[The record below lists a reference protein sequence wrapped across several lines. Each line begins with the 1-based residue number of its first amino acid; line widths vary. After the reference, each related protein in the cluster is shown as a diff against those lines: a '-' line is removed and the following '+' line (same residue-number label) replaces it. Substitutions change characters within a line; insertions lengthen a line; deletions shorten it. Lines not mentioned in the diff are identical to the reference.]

1 MPFWKRSRQQYNV
14 TSKNLFVISVEHLL
28 DSSTFVDCTLDSEST
43 GKECLANVCQRL
55 SINQPE
61 FFGLRYIMKE
71 NTTESR
77 WIDLERPLNRQLEK
91 YAASQRLSLRVM
103 YYVECG
109 VSMIRDEVT
118 RYYYF
123 LQVKSDVVEGRIH
136 CDPQQAVIL
145 AIYAR
150 QAESD
155 IHQKDKHTIDYL
167 KTMLPF
173 PKRLIEEGLSEKLT
187 EEVLQQNSEL
197 NNLTQSAAEEL
208 YILTCQQ
215 LEGYGQE
222 RFPAEDDGGSEVF
235 LILSVWGITV
245 SGVNQAKI
253 YRWRDIMNVV
263 NLKTKFNIECTAA
276 ENNVGFTMPDGEMGR
291 YFWRLCVLQHL
302 FYSSNEKNMVSSVQ
316 AANALSNLSQ
326 MFHTQRAESVLD
338 SRENLLIEQA
348 ANNWRASDQQLSG
361 GGSKWQS
368 SSDFVVNSVPLT
380 TSQQTIDSSWATP
393 STQMPSAQNS
403 NWGLAPFAGSNA
415 SLSNRAQSS
424 SCLDLTN
431 NNTNGLSGPQPGH
444 DDKLSAYRQLLP
456 TYRQAPDYETA
467 MQQKYRPSSSEVRL
481 NSSILQV
488 PSGILGDAH
497 GNVSAPLYS
506 GSQPDVHR
514 AALTADMIFGAQLQQ
529 HYPDVTQTTN
539 PIYGGA
545 AHLVD
550 SPGMYGVD
558 SMTQRFRMMKLN
570 KPPPPYPANR
580 LSSTSTPDLAV
591 ASHRAL
597 MGYRGAYVSGSSP
610 DLVSSRTFLTN
621 PYNQAQYLKSQPTVI
636 NPGYYQ
642 VANGGGTV
650 RLRHSQSYLP
660 HGTYENL
667 NYLEANGAAKPP
679 PPPPIQSNN
688 IYYCLQQH
696 EMEHLLKQQQN
707 GSSQMM
713 HNAPSLGHQMNGGGS
728 VEPIYEN
735 VPLPWHKEVTPARER
750 ASSVTSG
757 VKHAENPPPIDA
769 ILSKDKSYMDVIESH
784 KMDLSHHLPLGKTT
798 SNPIAS
804 ASSVYVTP
812 SSSGHQ
818 VDSASDI
825 GNHRGRDVQ
834 GSSRMG
840 SEQRDT
846 SPMTSLNRSH
856 STNLL
861 DSSQSS
867 NYTVATTDS
876 GISAGSKE
884 KRKKRWGFISRSKN
898 SLDKQKSATLGRE
911 KSKSKNTLSKDEE
924 DNLKH
929 RWSTGLPR
937 LQPLSANISKEKLC
951 QILEDKLNDEELFIE
966 FERIP
971 KRKENAKY
979 ECALHEE
986 NKLKNLDP
994 NFLPH
999 DDNRVRLVPSM
1010 NNRMGYVNAS
1020 HVTATVGSKQR
1031 FYIVAQ
1037 SPFNTTTANIF
1048 WKCVWE
1054 ADVYLLVQLSAEIQ
1068 YVPSCSDKCL
1078 EYGQY
1083 QVWREFSQETD
1094 LCITSKLRIY
1104 HTQSKRSR
1112 SVWHIYYSE
1121 WNEQNTPK
1129 SVGHF
1134 LGFLEELNSVRMA
1147 SINEI
1152 PPGHNTNPP
1161 VLIHCS
1167 EGGGRSGVTLAADL
1181 LLFTL
1186 DHNQDL
1192 DIPRVVGQMRH
1203 QRDNIVP
1210 SLTQYKFIYAVL
1222 IHYLKRTRLI

>member
-1 MPFWKRSRQQYNV
+1 MPFNFKLKKRSRHYNV

-28 DSSTFVDCTLDSEST
+28 DSSACVDCTLDSEST

-61 FFGLRYIMKE
+61 FFGLRYIMKD

-91 YAASQRLSLRVM
+91 YASSQKLSLRVM

-109 VSMIRDEVT
+109 VQLIRDDTT

-123 LQVKSDVVEGRIH
+123 LQVKSDIVEGRIH
-136 CDPQQAVIL
+136 CDAQQAVLL

-155 IHQKDKHTIDYL
+155 IHQKEKHTIDYL
-167 KTMLPF
+167 KTMLQF

-187 EEVLQQNSEL
+187 EEVLQQNSER

-222 RFPAEDDGGSEVF
+222 RFPAKDNAGNEVH
-235 LILSVWGITV
+235 LVLSVWGITV
-245 SGVNQAKI
+245 IGATHIKI
-253 YRWRDIMNVV
+253 YRWRDITNVV
-263 NLKTKFNIECTAA
+263 NLKKNFSIECTVP
-276 ENNVGFTMPDGEMGR
+276 ENSVGFAMPDGEMGR

-302 FYSSNEKNMVSSVQ
+302 FYASNEKNMVPQ
-316 AANALSNLSQ
+316 APSQ
-326 MFHTQRAESVLD
+326 RGESVMD

-348 ANNWRASDQQLSG
+348 TGNWRASDQQLSG
-361 GGSKWQS
+361 GGTKWQS
-368 SSDFVVNSVPLT
+368 SDFVHNNMPLT
-380 TSQQTIDSSWATP
+380 TSQQTIDSSWAA
-393 STQMPSAQNS
+393 STQIPSVQNS
-403 NWGLAPFAGSNA
+403 NWGIAPFAGSNA

-431 NNTNGLSGPQPGH
+431 NNTNGLSAPQERQ
-444 DDKLSAYRQLLP
+444 DDKMASYRQLLP

-467 MQQKYRPSSSEVRL
+467 IQQKYRPNSSEIRL
-481 NSSILQV
+481 NSSVIQM
-488 PSGILGDAH
+488 PSGLLADGHAA
-497 GNVSAPLYS
+497 VPLYS

-539 PIYGGA
+539 PVYNATG
-545 AHLVD
+545 HLVD
-550 SPGMYGVD
+550 GAGVYGMD

-570 KPPPPYPANR
+570 KPPPPYSANR
-580 LSSTSTPDLAV
+580 LSSTSTPDLAL

-621 PYNQAQYLKSQPTVI
+621 PYNQATYMKSHAAVI
-636 NPGYYQ
+636 NPGYYHM
-642 VANGGGTV
+642 AGGGTV

-667 NYLEANGAAKPP
+667 NYIEANGVPQTKAAPL
-679 PPPPIQSNN
+679 QGSNF
-688 IYYCLQQH
+688 YYCLQQH
-696 EMEHLLKQQQN
+696 DMEQLLKN
-707 GSSQMM
+707 GTKLHST
-713 HNAPSLGHQMNGGGS
+713 PSIAHQMNGGGS

-735 VPLPWHKEVTPARER
+735 VPLPWHKDATPVRER
-750 ASSVTSG
+750 AASVTSG
-757 VKHAENPPPIDA
+757 VNKQIDNTPTVDV
-769 ILSKDKSYMDVIESH
+769 IQDKSRVDVGESH
-784 KMDLSHHLPLGKTT
+784 TMDHLPLSKTA
-798 SNPIAS
+798 SNPIAT
-804 ASSVYVTP
+804 ATY
-812 SSSGHQ
+812 
-818 VDSASDI
+818 ASDTS
-825 GNHRGRDVQ
+825 GTFAQHR
-834 GSSRMG
+834 RMP
-840 SEQRDT
+840 EDT
-846 SPMTSLNRSH
+846 SPKASLNRSH

-884 KRKKRWGFISRSKN
+884 KRKKRWGILSRSKN
-898 SLDKQKSATLGRE
+898 SLSDKQKSATLGRE

-924 DNLKH
+924 DNIKH

-971 KRKENAKY
+971 KRKDNAKY
-979 ECALHEE
+979 EVALHEE
-986 NKLKNLDP
+986 NKMKNLDP

-1037 SPFNTTTANIF
+1037 SPFDATTADIF

-1068 YVPSCSDKCL
+1068 YVPSSSDKCL

-1094 LCITSKLRIY
+1094 RCITSKLRIY
-1104 HTQSKRSR
+1104 HTQSKRYR
-1112 SVWHIYYSE
+1112 SVWHIYYSD
-1121 WNEQNTPK
+1121 WNELNTPK

-1134 LGFLEELNSVRMA
+1134 LAFLEEMNSVRMA
-1147 SINEI
+1147 SVNEI

>member
-1 MPFWKRSRQQYNV
+1 MPFKLKLKKRSRQYNV

-28 DSSTFVDCTLDSEST
+28 DSSSLVDCTLDSEST

-77 WIDLERPLNRQLEK
+77 WIDMERPLNRQLEK

-123 LQVKSDVVEGRIH
+123 LQVKSDVVEGRIL

-197 NNLTQSAAEEL
+197 NNLTQSGAEEL

-222 RFPAEDDGGSEVF
+222 RFPAKDDAGSEVF
-235 LILSVWGITV
+235 LVLSVWGITV
-245 SGVNQAKI
+245 CAANQTKV
-253 YRWRDIMNVV
+253 YRWRDITNVV
-263 NLKTKFNIECTAA
+263 NLKRNFNIECTVP
-276 ENNVGFTMPDGEMGR
+276 ENSVGFTMPDGEMGR

-302 FYSSNEKNMVSSVQ
+302 FYASNEKNMVSSGQSVPTASSVSLFQ
-316 AANALSNLSQ
+316 SS
-326 MFHTQRAESVLD
+326 RAESVMD

-348 ANNWRASDQQLSG
+348 TNNWRASDQQLSG
-361 GGSKWQS
+361 GSKWQ
-368 SSDFVVNSVPLT
+368 SSDFVVNNVPLT
-380 TSQQTIDSSWATP
+380 TSQQTIDSSWAT
-393 STQMPSAQNS
+393 STQMPSTQNS

-415 SLSNRAQSS
+415 SLSNRAHSS

-431 NNTNGLSGPQPGH
+431 NNTNGLSGAPPERQ
-444 DDKLSAYRQLLP
+444 DDKLAAYRQLLP

-467 MQQKYRPSSSEVRL
+467 IQQKYRPSSSEVRL
-481 NSSILQV
+481 NSSVIQV
-488 PSGILGDAH
+488 PSGLLADGH
-497 GNVSAPLYS
+497 VSGAGPLYS

-539 PIYGGA
+539 PMYGGG
-545 AHLVD
+545 AHMVD
-550 SPGMYGVD
+550 SSGVYGMD

-610 DLVSSRTFLTN
+610 DLVSSRTFLSN
-621 PYNQAQYLKSQPTVI
+621 PYNQATYLKSNAAVI
-636 NPGYYQ
+636 NPGYYHMT
-642 VANGGGTV
+642 GGGTV

-679 PPPPIQSNN
+679 PPPTIQSNN
-688 IYYCLQQH
+688 IFYCLQQH
-696 EMEHLLKQQQN
+696 EMEQLLKQQN
-707 GSSQMM
+707 GTKQIL
-713 HNAPSLGHQMNGGGS
+713 HNPPTLAHQMNGGGS

-735 VPLPWHKEVTPARER
+735 VPLPWHKEVTPQRER

-757 VKHAENPPPIDA
+757 VKPVDNPPPIDA
-769 ILSKDKSYMDVIESH
+769 ILNNVVESH
-784 KMDLSHHLPLGKTT
+784 KMLSKTT
-798 SNPIAS
+798 SNPISS
-804 ASSVYVTP
+804 ASVYTSNPHQDHVQESNKRESVE
-812 SSSGHQ
+812 SSPK
-818 VDSASDI
+818 A
-825 GNHRGRDVQ
+825 
-834 GSSRMG
+834 
-840 SEQRDT
+840 
-846 SPMTSLNRSH
+846 SLNRSH

-884 KRKKRWGFISRSKN
+884 KRKKRWGILSRSKN

-924 DNLKH
+924 DNIKH

-971 KRKENAKY
+971 KRKDNAKY
-979 ECALHEE
+979 DCALHDE
-986 NKLKNLDP
+986 NKMKNLDP

-1037 SPFNTTTANIF
+1037 SPFDNTTANIF

-1068 YVPSCSDKCL
+1068 YVPSCSEKCL

-1094 LCITSKLRIY
+1094 RCITSKLRIY
-1104 HTQSKRSR
+1104 HTQNKRYR
-1112 SVWHIYYSE
+1112 SVWHIYYSD
-1121 WNEQNTPK
+1121 WNELNTPK

-1134 LGFLEELNSVRMA
+1134 LDFLEELNSVRMA
-1147 SINEI
+1147 SVNEI

>member
-1 MPFWKRSRQQYNV
+1 MPFKLKLKKRSRHYNV

-28 DSSTFVDCTLDSEST
+28 DSSACVDCTLDSEST

-91 YAASQRLSLRVM
+91 YASSQKLSLRVM

-109 VSMIRDEVT
+109 VSMIRDDTT

-123 LQVKSDVVEGRIH
+123 LQVKSDIVEGRIH
-136 CDPQQAVIL
+136 CDPQQAVLL

-155 IHQKDKHTIDYL
+155 IHQKEKHTIDYL

-187 EEVLQQNSEL
+187 EEVLQQNSER

-222 RFPAEDDGGSEVF
+222 RFPAKDDAGNEVF
-235 LILSVWGITV
+235 LVLSVWGITV
-245 SGVNQAKI
+245 VGVNQAKV
-253 YRWRDIMNVV
+253 YRWRDITNVV
-263 NLKTKFNIECTAA
+263 NLKKNFSIECTVP
-276 ENNVGFTMPDGEMGR
+276 ENSVGFTMPDGEMGR

-302 FYSSNEKNMVSSVQ
+302 FYASNEKNMISGAPNSSSGAMNMNVFQQ
-316 AANALSNLSQ
+316 A
-326 MFHTQRAESVLD
+326 RGESVMD

-348 ANNWRASDQQLSG
+348 ASNWRASDQQLSG
-361 GGSKWQS
+361 GKWQS
-368 SSDFVVNSVPLT
+368 SSDFVVNNMPPLT
-380 TSQQTIDSSWATP
+380 TSQQTIDSSWAASTQQMP
-393 STQMPSAQNS
+393 STQNSS
-403 NWGLAPFAGSNA
+403 NWGLAPPFAGSNA

-431 NNTNGLSGPQPGH
+431 NNTNGLAVPQERQ
-444 DDKLSAYRQLLP
+444 DDKLAAYRQLLP

-467 MQQKYRPSSSEVRL
+467 IQQKYRPNSSEM
-481 NSSILQV
+481 
-488 PSGILGDAH
+488 PSGLLSDGHAA
-497 GNVSAPLYS
+497 VPLYS

-539 PIYGGA
+539 PMYNA
-545 AHLVD
+545 AGHLVD
-550 SPGMYGVD
+550 STGVYGMD

-570 KPPPPYPANR
+570 KPPPPYSANR
-580 LSSTSTPDLAV
+580 FSSTSTPDLAL

-621 PYNQAQYLKSQPTVI
+621 PYNQATYMKSHAAVI
-636 NPGYYQ
+636 NPGYYHM
-642 VANGGGTV
+642 AGGGGTV

-667 NYLEANGAAKPP
+667 NYIEANGVTKPP
-679 PPPPIQSNN
+679 PPPQMQSNN

-696 EMEHLLKQQQN
+696 DVEQLLQN
-707 GSSQMM
+707 GTKQLLHST
-713 HNAPSLGHQMNGGGS
+713 PSLAHQMNGGGS

-735 VPLPWHKEVTPARER
+735 VPLPWHKDAAATPVRER

-757 VKHAENPPPIDA
+757 VKQQVDNTPTVDA
-769 ILSKDKSYMDVIESH
+769 ILNSRERSYVDVADAH
-784 KMDLSHHLPLGKTT
+784 KMDHLPLTKTA
-798 SNPIAS
+798 SNPISS
-804 ASSVYVTP
+804 ASGVYTNSPHVETTTSRINHDHSGSKRIP
-812 SSSGHQ
+812 ESAESSPK
-818 VDSASDI
+818 A
-825 GNHRGRDVQ
+825 
-834 GSSRMG
+834 
-840 SEQRDT
+840 
-846 SPMTSLNRSH
+846 SLNRSH

-884 KRKKRWGFISRSKN
+884 KRKKRWGILSRSKN
-898 SLDKQKSATLGRE
+898 SLSDKQKSATLGRE

-924 DNLKH
+924 DNIKH

-971 KRKENAKY
+971 KRKDNAKY
-979 ECALHEE
+979 EVALHEE
-986 NKLKNLDP
+986 NKMKNLDP

-1037 SPFNTTTANIF
+1037 SPFDTATADIF

-1094 LCITSKLRIY
+1094 RCITSKLRIY
-1104 HTQSKRSR
+1104 HTQSKRYR
-1112 SVWHIYYSE
+1112 SVWHIYYSD
-1121 WNEQNTPK
+1121 WNELNTPK

-1134 LGFLEELNSVRMA
+1134 LDFLEELNSVRMA
-1147 SINEI
+1147 SVNEI

-1210 SLTQYKFIYAVL
+1210 SLIQYKFIYAVL

>member
-1 MPFWKRSRQQYNV
+1 
-14 TSKNLFVISVEHLL
+14 
-28 DSSTFVDCTLDSEST
+28 
-43 GKECLANVCQRL
+43 
-55 SINQPE
+55 
-61 FFGLRYIMKE
+61 MKE

-109 VSMIRDEVT
+109 VSLIRDEVT

-155 IHQKDKHTIDYL
+155 ILQKDKHTIDYL

-187 EEVLQQNSEL
+187 EEVLQQNCEL

-222 RFPAEDDGGSEVF
+222 RFPAKDDSGHEVF
-235 LILSVWGITV
+235 LVLYVWGITV
-245 SGVNQAKI
+245 SGANQTKV
-253 YRWRDIMNVV
+253 YRWRDITNVV
-263 NLKTKFNIECTAA
+263 NLKRNFNIECTVP
-276 ENNVGFTMPDGEMGR
+276 ENSVGFTMPDGEMGR

-302 FYSSNEKNMVSSVQ
+302 FYASNEKNMVAGGSQSGGAVSNMNLFQSSR
-316 AANALSNLSQ
+316 S
-326 MFHTQRAESVLD
+326 ESVMD

-361 GGSKWQS
+361 NKWQS
-368 SSDFVVNSVPLT
+368 ADFVVNNVPLT
-380 TSQQTIDSSWATP
+380 TSQQTIDSSWAT
-393 STQMPSAQNS
+393 STQMPSTQNS

-431 NNTNGLSGPQPGH
+431 NNTNGLSVTSQERQ
-444 DDKLSAYRQLLP
+444 DEKLAAYRQLLP

-467 MQQKYRPSSSEVRL
+467 IQQKYRPSSSEMRL
-481 NSSILQV
+481 NNSVIQV
-488 PSGILGDAH
+488 PSGLLSDGHINATG
-497 GNVSAPLYS
+497 PIYS

-539 PIYGGA
+539 PMYSSGGA
-545 AHLVD
+545 HMVD
-550 SPGMYGVD
+550 SPGVYGMD

-621 PYNQAQYLKSQPTVI
+621 PYNQATYLKSHAAVI
-636 NPGYYQ
+636 NPGYYHM
-642 VANGGGTV
+642 ASGGGTV

-667 NYLEANGAAKPP
+667 NYLEGNGAAAAAKPP
-679 PPPPIQSNN
+679 PPIPSNN

-696 EMEHLLKQQQN
+696 EMEQLLKQQN
-707 GSSQMM
+707 GSNQIL
-713 HNAPSLGHQMNGGGS
+713 HNAPSIGHQMNGGGS

-735 VPLPWHKEVTPARER
+735 VPLPWQKEATPVRER

-757 VKHAENPPPIDA
+757 VKQGEYPPTIDSLV
-769 ILSKDKSYMDVIESH
+769 IKDKSFVDESR
-784 KMDLSHHLPLGKTT
+784 KMDLSPHLPLSKTT
-798 SNPIAS
+798 SNPISS
-804 ASSVYVTP
+804 ASVYTNSAVNQVDN
-812 SSSGHQ
+812 SSSDLSNSHFRK
-818 VDSASDI
+818 DLP
-825 GNHRGRDVQ
+825 
-834 GSSRMG
+834 GSG
-840 SEQRDT
+840 SGKRVTENTDES
-846 SPMTSLNRSH
+846 SPKTFLNRSH

-884 KRKKRWGFISRSKN
+884 KRKKRWGILSRSKN

-924 DNLKH
+924 DNIKH
-929 RWSTGLPR
+929 RCIKFGENSHKKQIDVLP
-937 LQPLSANISKEKLC
+937 AN
-951 QILEDKLNDEELFIE
+951 
-966 FERIP
+966 
-971 KRKENAKY
+971 
-979 ECALHEE
+979 
-986 NKLKNLDP
+986 
-994 NFLPH
+994 
-999 DDNRVRLVPSM
+999 
-1010 NNRMGYVNAS
+1010 
-1020 HVTATVGSKQR
+1020 
-1031 FYIVAQ
+1031 
-1037 SPFNTTTANIF
+1037 
-1048 WKCVWE
+1048 
-1054 ADVYLLVQLSAEIQ
+1054 
-1068 YVPSCSDKCL
+1068 
-1078 EYGQY
+1078 
-1083 QVWREFSQETD
+1083 
-1094 LCITSKLRIY
+1094 
-1104 HTQSKRSR
+1104 
-1112 SVWHIYYSE
+1112 
-1121 WNEQNTPK
+1121 
-1129 SVGHF
+1129 
-1134 LGFLEELNSVRMA
+1134 
-1147 SINEI
+1147 
-1152 PPGHNTNPP
+1152 
-1161 VLIHCS
+1161 
-1167 EGGGRSGVTLAADL
+1167 
-1181 LLFTL
+1181 
-1186 DHNQDL
+1186 
-1192 DIPRVVGQMRH
+1192 
-1203 QRDNIVP
+1203 
-1210 SLTQYKFIYAVL
+1210 
-1222 IHYLKRTRLI
+1222 